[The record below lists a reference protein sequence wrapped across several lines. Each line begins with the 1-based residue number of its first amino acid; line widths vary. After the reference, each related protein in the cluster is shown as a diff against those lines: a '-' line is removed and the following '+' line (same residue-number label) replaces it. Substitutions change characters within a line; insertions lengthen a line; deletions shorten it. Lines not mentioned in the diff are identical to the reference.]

1 MTSTCQAGFLLFISS
16 CERHD
21 AMNKQSIARL
31 GLREGKRNLFAHVV
45 EELGT
50 RIVRGDITL
59 NDSFPSEAD
68 LGREF
73 GASRSVIREAVK
85 SLAARG
91 LLESR
96 TRTGIRVLPSTQWN
110 LLDAEVLSWRYSTMP
125 AAQFY
130 NELFE
135 VRLMI
140 EPKAAA
146 LAADRATPQAL
157 AEIGKAFAD
166 MTEASRQ
173 GVSGAQADLRFH
185 QAILAASRNALL
197 LQMGNLIAV
206 GLYISHQISSESFT
220 VFLPLHN
227 RVLDAMAAQDAVAA
241 EKSMR
246 QLLSETLT
254 FVSRHLDSKPR
265 PLVDRDR
272 SPSAV

>member
-1 MTSTCQAGFLLFISS
+1 MEDRA
-16 CERHD
+16 
-21 AMNKQSIARL
+21 IARL
-31 GLREGKRNLFAHVV
+31 GNRSGKRNLFAHVV

-50 RIVRGDITL
+50 RIVRGDIAR
-59 NDSFPSEAD
+59 NDPFPSEAD

-91 LLESR
+91 LIESR
-96 TRTGIRVLPSTQWN
+96 TRTGIRVLPSNQWN
-110 LLDAEVLSWRYSTMP
+110 LLDAEVLSWRYRVMP

-146 LAADRATPQAL
+146 LAAERATSSAI
-157 AEIGKAFAD
+157 AEIREAFGE

-173 GVSGAQADLRFH
+173 GISGVEADLRFH
-185 QAILAASRNALL
+185 QSILAASQNALL

-227 RVLDAMAAQDAVAA
+227 RVLESIARHDASSA
-241 EKSMR
+241 ERSMR

-254 FVSRHLDSKPR
+254 FVSRHLDSKGRKRGGR
-265 PLVDRDR
+265 PIGH
-272 SPSAV
+272 SAVGE